1 MSDTAELDKD
11 RAELWEPLP
20 ADSAAREA
28 IVRPSMTYWQD
39 ARRRLKQNKPA
50 MLGLFVILFILAISI
65 LGPMLS
71 SHSFSDQDLSR
82 TNEPPSAEHW
92 FGTDAHGRDL
102 YVRVLCGGRISLLV
116 AVIATI
122 SNFFIGVL
130 YGGISG
136 YAKGKVDNLMM
147 RFVDI
152 IFTVPPILYAILL
165 MVVIG
170 AGVKSIIIT
179 LGIIYWVGMARIVRG
194 QVLSIKNQEFVL
206 AARILGVRPFM
217 IIVRHLIPNVMGSI
231 IVTATM
237 LIPSAIFSEAFL
249 SFIGLGVSAPMASW
263 GSLASDALE
272 GLRSYPLELFFP
284 AAAICLTMLAFNFL
298 SDGLRDALDPR
309 LRK

>member
-1 MSDTAELDKD
+1 MGDMADLDKD
-11 RAELWEPLP
+11 MEGLWTPLTV
-20 ADSAAREA
+20 DVESREA
-28 IVRPSMTYWQD
+28 IARPSMTYWQD
-39 ARRRLKQNKPA
+39 ARRRLGQNKLA
-50 MLGLFVILFILAISI
+50 MIGLCVIAFILVLAI
-65 LGPMLS
+65 LGPMLA
-71 SHSFSDQDLSR
+71 SHNYSDQDLSR
-82 TNEPPSAEHW
+82 TNELPSAEHW

-102 YVRVLCGGRISLLV
+102 YVRVLYGGRISLLV

-136 YAKGKVDNLMM
+136 YAKGKIDNIMM

-165 MVVIG
+165 MLVIG

-263 GSLASDALE
+263 GSLASDALD

-284 AAAICLTMLAFNFL
+284 AAAICVTMLAFNFL